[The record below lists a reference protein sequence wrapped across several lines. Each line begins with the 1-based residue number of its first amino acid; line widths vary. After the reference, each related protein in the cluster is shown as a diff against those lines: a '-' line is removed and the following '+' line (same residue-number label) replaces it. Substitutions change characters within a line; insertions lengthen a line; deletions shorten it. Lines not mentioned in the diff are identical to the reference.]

1 MTSVK
6 KLLGLGATIS
16 ALLGTQAA
24 FALPPGDWSADPA
37 QVLNVYFGGATATDN
52 ALENTFLAI
61 NGGICAAGTIDIYR
75 VPTTNRNNRVIF
87 CRVTANQVAG
97 FPASNIQGGV
107 EIGGR
112 RVAFHKESIGGSSNG
127 VVPMAREPEL
137 TLDFFNMANAAGCG
151 AGVAV
156 PATAV
161 LKAHVNRATC
171 ADTTVPR
178 ITNGGISDT
187 EPHLSSPA
195 LSLTEIGRLQST
207 RGLGIVFGVP
217 VNLNLYR
224 ALQRAQ
230 GFPVGDG
237 TVCDPD
243 PAPTAFNS
251 DAQACVPSL
260 TRSQVRG
267 LYSGKLLDWSSI
279 TAPNGNAL
287 WTFAGSVTPTN
298 DDDGNNN
305 NTIDA
310 ADPADTSV
318 FVCRRVD
325 SSGTQASFE
334 SYWLQQRCNV
344 VANRGATLPPSFVT
358 PDDGSSA
365 VVGAP
370 MNAGWQTR
378 GGGFVN
384 GSESSGDVRNCIAAH
399 QANGTWAIGTLSTE
413 VSSGNLTQMQGR
425 MVRVDGAL
433 PNLASVA
440 NGDYDF
446 FTENTLNRRRAGLSG
461 APTGETLTL
470 LQALE
475 SRIGT
480 PSLIAAVNSSFRDR
494 PWGDGGVLSIANGT
508 TILPNAAPADQAVM
522 RTNPVN
528 SQTRSAVNNTV
539 NNCSPP
545 IMNAAS
551 PAP

>member
-24 FALPPGDWSADPA
+24 FALPANQWSADPA

-61 NGGICAAGTIDIYR
+61 NGGICAAGTIDVYR
-75 VPTTNRNNRVIF
+75 VPATNRNNRVIF
-87 CRVTANQVAG
+87 CRVTAAQVAG
-97 FPASNIQGGV
+97 FPASNIVGGV
-107 EIGGR
+107 ETGGR

-137 TLDFFNMANAAGCG
+137 NLDFFNMANAGGCS
-151 AGVAV
+151 AGVTV
-156 PATAV
+156 TATAV
-161 LKAHVNRATC
+161 LKEYVNHVTC

-178 ITNGGISDT
+178 IPNAGISDT

-230 GFPVGDG
+230 GL
-237 TVCDPD
+237 
-243 PAPTAFNS
+243 PTDDLQTS
-251 DAQACVPSL
+251 VPSL
-260 TRSQVRG
+260 TRSQIRG
-267 LYSGKLLDWSSI
+267 LYNGKLLDWSSV

-287 WTFAGSVTPTN
+287 WTFAGTAIPTN

-305 NTIDA
+305 NTVDV
-310 ADPADTSV
+310 ADPEDASV

-334 SYWLQQRCNV
+334 SYWLHQRCNV
-344 VANRGATLPPSFVT
+344 VANRGATVPPAFVT
-358 PDDGSSA
+358 PDDGSTST
-365 VVGAP
+365 VGAP
-370 MNAGWQTR
+370 ANPGWQTR

-384 GSESSGDVRNCIAAH
+384 GSESSGDVRNCLAAH
-399 QANGTWAIGTLSTE
+399 QTNGTWAIGTLSTE
-413 VSSGNLTQMQGR
+413 VSSSNLTQMQAR

-480 PSLIAAVNSSFRDR
+480 PSLVAAINSSFRDR

-539 NNCSPP
+539 NNCNPP